1 MQLLAIS
8 LESLLWSCATL
19 VYIFLAGGLLLT
31 LFATKPDM
39 RIARPWLSMLQ
50 VTGISGI
57 VFLLASVPSY
67 VARVVNPEI
76 LPFIMP
82 YLVPL
87 FAVSFIV
94 FILKLESKRSG
105 WHQAAVS
112 LWLAALIS
120 AAFIIAQLI
129 VRTVW
134 AG

>member
-1 MQLLAIS
+1 MLAIS
-8 LESLLWSCATL
+8 VEMLVLSGVTL
-19 VYIFLAGGLLLT
+19 VYIVAAGWLLLR
-31 LFATKPDM
+31 LFAKKPDM
-39 RIARPWLSMLQ
+39 HIANPLLAMLT
-50 VTGISGI
+50 VAGVSGV

-82 YLVPL
+82 YTAVL

-120 AAFIIAQLI
+120 TALIVAQLI
-129 VRTVW
+129 LRSL
-134 AG
+134 